1 MAALKLLQTK
11 PATIQC
17 LPLLGCAIALAW
29 PIWTEADFLF
39 ERTIPEANR
48 MVNGANPF
56 PESIKIAEYIRS
68 QSNPTDKIA
77 VLGSEPQIYFYSER
91 LSATGYIYTYP
102 LMEPQPY
109 AHQMQ
114 LEMIHEIK
122 TTRPRFLVL
131 VVMNRSWLAGPD
143 SDQTILKWAD
153 RYCDANYEEVG
164 LINIL
169 DRGADYYF
177 STLPADVKPAGDHI
191 LIYRRKP

>member
-1 MAALKLLQTK
+1 
-11 PATIQC
+11 
-17 LPLLGCAIALAW
+17 
-29 PIWTEADFLF
+29 
-39 ERTIPEANR
+39 
-48 MVNGANPF
+48 
-56 PESIKIAEYIRS
+56 
-68 QSNPTDKIA
+68 
-77 VLGSEPQIYFYSER
+77 
-91 LSATGYIYTYP
+91 
-102 LMEPQPY
+102 MEPQPY

-114 LEMIHEIK
+114 LEMIHEIE
-122 TTRPRFLVL
+122 TTQPRFLVL

-177 STLPADVKPAGDHI
+177 STRPADVKPAGDHI